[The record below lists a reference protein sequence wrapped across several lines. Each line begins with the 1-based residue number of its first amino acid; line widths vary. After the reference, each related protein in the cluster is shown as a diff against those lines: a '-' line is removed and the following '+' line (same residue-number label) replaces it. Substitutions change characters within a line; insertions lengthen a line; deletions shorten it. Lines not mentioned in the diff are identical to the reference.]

1 MATAACCK
9 VDPSAQ
15 NASCCGTATGA
26 ACCGTKPCT
35 TPCSNTTGGC
45 CDLSKMKLKVV
56 YFNVPARAELIRW
69 MLHFRAAPFEDV
81 RVKNE
86 EWPAMKE
93 KYPTK
98 QLPVLEYTNP
108 KTGKQCVVV
117 QGPAIIRTVAG
128 ITNLAGQTPQD
139 AIEADQIY
147 ECLRDVRDLSTLI
160 HNEKE
165 ETRKE
170 QLKNKLKTEVLPAM
184 LCFIEKKVTENNGKC
199 TGTDYTYADIA
210 VAVLFDGLR
219 TRAPEEV
226 AQIEKTY
233 PHLAQLA
240 KKITETE
247 SIKKYLAARPAPEQ
261 F

>member
-1 MATAACCK
+1 MACK
-9 VDPSAQ
+9 VE
-15 NASCCGTATGA
+15 NSCCGVTSGA

-45 CDLSKMKLKVV
+45 CDLAKMKLKVV
-56 YFNVPARAELIRW
+56 YFNAPARAELIRW

-81 RVKNE
+81 RVKHE
-86 EWPAMKE
+86 DWPAMKE

-117 QGPAIIRTVAG
+117 QGPAIIRTIAG
-128 ITNLAGQTPQD
+128 ITKLDGKTPED
-139 AIEADQIY
+139 AIVADQVY
-147 ECLRDVRDLSTLI
+147 ECLRDVRELGYQMYS
-160 HNEKE
+160 EKD

-170 QLKNKLKTEVLPAM
+170 ELKNKLKTVVMPSM
-184 LCFIEKKVTENNGKC
+184 LCFIEKKIAENNGKFV

-210 VAVLFDGLR
+210 CAVLFDTLR
-219 TRAPEEV
+219 SRAPEDLP
-226 AQIEKTY
+226 QYEKNF
-233 PHLAQLA
+233 PHLFQLA

>member
-1 MATAACCK
+1 MAACK
-9 VDPSAQ
+9 VDQSAQ
-15 NASCCGTATGA
+15 NSCCGNATGA

-45 CDLSKMKLKVV
+45 CDLTKMKLKVV
-56 YFNVPARAELIRW
+56 YFNAPARAELVRW

-81 RVKNE
+81 RVKHE
-86 EWPAMKE
+86 DWPAMKE

-98 QLPVLEYTNP
+98 QLPALEYTNP

-117 QGPAIIRTVAG
+117 QGSAIVRTVAG

-139 AIEADQIY
+139 AIEADQVY
-147 ECLRDVRDLSTLI
+147 ECLRDVRELTYQI
-160 HNEKE
+160 YTEKD

-184 LCFIEKKVTENNGKC
+184 MSFIEKKVTENNGKFV
-199 TGTDYTYADIA
+199 TGNDYTYADIA

-219 TRAPEEV
+219 TRVPEEV
-226 AQIEKTY
+226 AQFEKTY
-233 PHLAQLA
+233 SHLAQLA